1 MYYRL
6 AAFENFTKKQTGTN
20 LPQKN
25 TNMKIQKLVCFLV
38 ATTLLASCT
47 KDETAEVTTAGTPVE
62 VNMSL
67 GLADAKGPDVT
78 LTTEGNSPVAKTFN
92 GSGAQVQSPAASD
105 APLKVAYSGP
115 ERTSL
120 RASTTLN
127 NVWVLQFDS
136 TGVIGTAG
144 NCVAVQYLGAVTVD
158 DYLNLTLV
166 TGTGQVIY
174 VLANGPASGGIT
186 TTTYTLATLKGSAAF
201 TGSLTD
207 DTSIPYVGRI
217 PGGVSLTGRGTIK
230 NFATITLQ
238 RIAAKVSLKLYYSVQ
253 GYSLQSVQLC
263 NAPLNMYYQY
273 GSDAATFPATPS
285 ASDINASAVTANVV
299 PSTASNGT
307 YVWYTG
313 ENKRGTNAAITS
325 AFNKSA
331 ANTPGSSAYCSFIR
345 ITAISDD
352 GHTYYYY
359 NLYIGA
365 DGTTDFNLR
374 RNWEYSINASIAGT
388 EDLQAT
394 YDALD
399 GRISKRSMLTNC
411 HILAPNNS
419 ITIPVNYKGNA
430 DATSAALGS
439 LSPTHTAASVGI
451 AWQTTTGLITCSN
464 FNATNQ
470 TIDIAAGSTS
480 GNAVVAAYSG
490 ANQTGDILWSWHIW
504 VTPYDPD
511 NKVSGATYSYIP
523 TAGVTNVF
531 MDRNLGA
538 LTTTYIVDANM
549 LHYQW
554 GRKDP
559 FPAAAVVKAGAS
571 TSVDITITTPQSMLF
586 SSQNPFKFISY
597 NSSPYDWCSTPGDYY
612 WMGTGGTLTTP
623 GAKTIYDPCPS
634 GWRVPAWRNGVSP
647 WNGLS
652 TTGATWGSG
661 YTWPSIGFWPAAGYR
676 YVSFSGA
683 LTNVGSYG
691 YYWSASPSSSY
702 GYYLSFSS
710 GYVYPES
717 TSSRANGFSVR
728 CVQE

>member
-1 MYYRL
+1 MSYRRQAVEIFL
-6 AAFENFTKKQTGTN
+6 KTGTN
-20 LPQKN
+20 LPQKD
-25 TNMKIQKLVCFLV
+25 TNMKIQKLVCFLL

-62 VNMSL
+62 VKMSL

-78 LTTEGNSPVAKTFN
+78 LTTEGNSPVAKAFN
-92 GSGAQVQSPAASD
+92 GSGAQVQSPGAAD
-105 APLKVAYSGP
+105 APLKVSYSGP
-115 ERTSL
+115 EKISL
-120 RASTTLN
+120 RAATTLN

-144 NCVAVQYLGAVTVD
+144 KCVAVQYLGAVTVGD
-158 DYLNLTLV
+158 NLNPTLV

-186 TTTYTLATLKGSAAF
+186 TNTYTLATLKGSAAF

-217 PGGVSLTGRGTIK
+217 PVGVTLTGRGTIK
-230 NFATITLQ
+230 DFATITLQ

-285 ASDINASAVTANVV
+285 ASDISASAVTASVV

-313 ENKRGTNAAITS
+313 ENKRGTNTAITS
-325 AFNKSA
+325 AFNKD
-331 ANTPGSSAYCSFIR
+331 ANHTPDNSSYCSFIR
-345 ITAISDD
+345 ITAVSDD
-352 GHTYYYY
+352 GYTYYYY

-411 HILAPNNS
+411 HILAPNNA
-419 ITIPVNYKGNA
+419 ITIPVNYKGNG
-430 DATSAALGS
+430 DASSAALGT

-451 AWQTTTGLITCSN
+451 VWQTTTGLITCSN

-470 TIDIAAGSTS
+470 TVDIAAGSTS

-490 ANQTGDILWSWHIW
+490 ANQTGNILWSWHIW
-504 VTPYDPD
+504 VTSYDPD
-511 NKVSGATYSYIP
+511 NKVNGTTYSYVP

-549 LHYQW
+549 LNYQW

-571 TSVDITITTPQSMLF
+571 TSVDVTTKTSQSILF
-586 SSQNPFKFISY
+586 SSQNPFKFISNWAY
-597 NSSPYDWCSTPGDYY
+597 YDWCSTSSDFY

-652 TTGATWGSG
+652 ATGVTLGSGTSTG
-661 YTWPSIGFWPAAGYR
+661 YTWPGIGFWTATGYR
-676 YVSFSGA
+676 NYSDGSISFAKSG
-683 LTNVGSYG
+683 L
-691 YYWSASPSSSY
+691 YWSASPSSSN
-702 GYYLSFSS
+702 GHNLNFSS
-710 GYVYPES
+710 GGVFLASGQY
-717 TSSRANGFSVR
+717 RANGFSVR

>member
-1 MYYRL
+1 
-6 AAFENFTKKQTGTN
+6 
-20 LPQKN
+20 
-25 TNMKIQKLVCFLV
+25 MKIQKLVYFIL
-38 ATTLLASCT
+38 ATTLLSSCA

-78 LTTEGNSPVAKTFN
+78 LTTEGNSPVAKSFN
-92 GSGAQVQSPAASD
+92 GSGAQVQSPGASD
-105 APLKVAYSGP
+105 APLKVAYSSP
-115 ERTSL
+115 EKTSL

-144 NCVAVQYLGAVTVD
+144 NCVAVQYLGAVTVGD
-158 DYLNLTLV
+158 NLNPTLV

-186 TTTYTLATLKGSAAF
+186 TSTYTLTTLKGSAAF

-217 PGGVSLTGRGTIK
+217 PGGVTLTGRGTIK
-230 NFATITLQ
+230 DFATITLQ

-285 ASDINASAVTANVV
+285 ASVINASAVTANVV

-313 ENKRGTNAAITS
+313 ENKRGTNTAITS

-331 ANTPGSSAYCSFIR
+331 ANTPDNSSYCSYIR
-345 ITAISDD
+345 ITAVSDD
-352 GHTYYYY
+352 GYTHYYY

-399 GRISKRSMLTNC
+399 ERITRRSILTNC
-411 HILAPNNS
+411 YMLAPDNA
-419 ITIPVNYKGNA
+419 ITIPVNYKGNG
-430 DATSAALGS
+430 DASSAALGS

-451 AWQTTTGLITCSN
+451 VWQTTTGLITCSN

-470 TIDIAAGSTS
+470 KVDIAAGSTS
-480 GNAVVAAYSG
+480 GNAVVAAYAADG
-490 ANQTGDILWSWHIW
+490 TTILWSWHIW
-504 VTPYDPD
+504 VTYYDPN
-511 NKVSGATYSYIP
+511 NKPNGTPNGTTYSYVP
-523 TAGVTNVF
+523 TTGVTNVF

-538 LTTTYIVDANM
+538 LTTTYIVDANI

-559 FPAAAVVKAGAS
+559 FPAAAVMKAGAS
-571 TSVDITITTPQSMLF
+571 TSVDLSTTTPQSQFF
-586 SSQNPFKFISY
+586 SIQNPFKFIRDPTLH
-597 NSSPYDWCSTPGDYY
+597 NDWCSTPSDFY
-612 WMGTGGTLTTP
+612 WMGTGGTRTTP

-634 GWRVPAWRNGVSP
+634 GWRVPAFRSGLSAWNGVSDGY
-647 WNGLS
+647 WGFNTS
-652 TTGATWGSG
+652 TG
-661 YTWPSIGFWPAAGYR
+661 YYWSSIGFWPTAGYR
-676 YVSFSGA
+676 NGDSGDPELIGQRGIYLSA
-683 LTNVGSYG
+683 YPNSCMYFLSG
-691 YYWSASPSSSY
+691 YMSPSGGCTRVD
-702 GYYLSFSS
+702 GY
-710 GYVYPES
+710 
-717 TSSRANGFSVR
+717 SVR
-728 CVQE
+728 CVLEW

>member
-1 MYYRL
+1 
-6 AAFENFTKKQTGTN
+6 
-20 LPQKN
+20 
-25 TNMKIQKLVCFLV
+25 MKIQKLVYFIL
-38 ATTLLASCT
+38 TTALFASCT

-78 LTTEGNSPVAKTFN
+78 LTTEGNSPVAKAFN
-92 GSGAQVQSPAASD
+92 GSGAQVQSPGAAD
-105 APLKVAYSGP
+105 APLKVSYSGP
-115 ERTSL
+115 EKISL
-120 RASTTLN
+120 RAATTLN

-144 NCVAVQYLGAVTVD
+144 KCVAVQYLGAVTVGD
-158 DYLNLTLV
+158 NLNPTLV

-186 TTTYTLATLKGSAAF
+186 TSTYTLTTFKGSAAF

-207 DTSIPYVGRI
+207 DTSIPYAGRI
-217 PGGVSLTGRGTIK
+217 PGGVTLTGRGTIRD
-230 NFATITLQ
+230 FATITLQ

-285 ASDINASAVTANVV
+285 ASDINASAVTASVV

-313 ENKRGTNAAITS
+313 ENKRGTNTSITS

-345 ITAISDD
+345 ITAVSDD

-359 NLYIGA
+359 NLYLGA

-374 RNWEYSINASIAGT
+374 RNWEYNLNASIAGT

-399 GRISKRSMLTNC
+399 GRISRRSMLTNC
-411 HILAPNNS
+411 HILAPNNA
-419 ITIPVNYKGNA
+419 ITIPVNYKGNGNA
-430 DATSAALGS
+430 SSAALGS

-451 AWQTTTGLITCSN
+451 VWQTTTGLITCSN

-470 TIDIAAGSTS
+470 TVDIAAGSTS
-480 GNAVVAAYSG
+480 GNALIAAYSG
-490 ANQTGDILWSWHIW
+490 DNQTGDILWSWHIW
-504 VTPYDPD
+504 VTSYDPD
-511 NKVSGATYSYIP
+511 NKVNGTTYSYVP
-523 TAGVTNVF
+523 TTGVTNVF

-538 LTTTYIVDANM
+538 LTTTYIAANI
-549 LHYQW
+549 LHYEW

-559 FPAAAVVKAGAS
+559 FPAAAVMKAGAS
-571 TSVDITITTPQSMLF
+571 TEVDLTITTPQSMLF
-586 SSQNPFKFISY
+586 SSQNPFKFIASL
-597 NSSPYDWCSTPGDYY
+597 SGEWCSTSSNFY

-634 GWRVPAWRNGVSP
+634 GWRVPAWRNGLSP
-647 WNGLS
+647 WNGIS

-661 YTWPSIGFWPAAGYR
+661 YTWPSIGFWPAAGCRGYG
-676 YVSFSGA
+676 SSDSGA
-683 LTNVGSYG
+683 LSYVGSNG
-691 YYWSASPSSSY
+691 YYWSASPVSSN
-702 GYYLSFSS
+702 GYDLAFGS
-710 GYVYPES
+710 GSVYP
-717 TSSRANGFSVR
+717 ANGNYRTFGFSVR